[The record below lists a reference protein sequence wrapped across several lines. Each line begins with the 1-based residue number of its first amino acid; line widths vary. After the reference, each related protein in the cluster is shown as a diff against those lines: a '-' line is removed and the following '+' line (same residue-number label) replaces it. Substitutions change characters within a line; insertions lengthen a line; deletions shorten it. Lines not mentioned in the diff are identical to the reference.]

1 MINKIIILI
10 LLLVINFSL
19 IYFYVRKTKDILIIS
34 EFGIEFIFSVL
45 LIDTLSD
52 STLFTSL
59 IHGLII
65 VLVSVLFVIFKEIFK
80 RYL

>member
-1 MINKIIILI
+1 MLV
-10 LLLVINFSL
+10 VINSSL

-45 LIDTLSD
+45 IIDTVSD

-65 VLVSVLFVIFKEIFK
+65 VLISILFVIFRKI
-80 RYL
+80 L

>member
-1 MINKIIILI
+1 MSSLVIWIF
-10 LLLVINFSL
+10 LLVVINSSL

-65 VLVSVLFVIFKEIFK
+65 VLISIIFVIFRKI
-80 RYL
+80 L

>member
-1 MINKIIILI
+1 MSSLVIWIF
-10 LLLVINFSL
+10 LLVVINSSL

-45 LIDTLSD
+45 IIDTVSD
-52 STLFTSL
+52 STLFTSI

-65 VLVSVLFVIFKEIFK
+65 VLISILFVIFRKV
-80 RYL
+80 L

>member
-1 MINKIIILI
+1 MSSLVIWIF
-10 LLLVINFSL
+10 LLVVINSSL

-45 LIDTLSD
+45 IIDTVSD
-52 STLFTSL
+52 STLFTSI

-65 VLVSVLFVIFKEIFK
+65 VLISILFVIFRKI
-80 RYL
+80 L

>member
-1 MINKIIILI
+1 MSSLVIWIF
-10 LLLVINFSL
+10 LLVVINSSL

-45 LIDTLSD
+45 IIDTVSD

-65 VLVSVLFVIFKEIFK
+65 VLISILFVIFRKV
-80 RYL
+80 L

>member
-1 MINKIIILI
+1 MSSLVIWIF
-10 LLLVINFSL
+10 LLVVVNSSL

-45 LIDTLSD
+45 IIDTVSD
-52 STLFTSL
+52 STLFTSI

-65 VLVSVLFVIFKEIFK
+65 VLISILFVIFRKV
-80 RYL
+80 L

>member
-1 MINKIIILI
+1 MI
-10 LLLVINFSL
+10 INFSL

-34 EFGIEFIFSVL
+34 EFGIEFICAVL
-45 LIDTLSD
+45 IINTVSD
-52 STLFTSL
+52 IILFTSV

-65 VLVSVLFVIFKEIFK
+65 LLVSVLFVIFKEIFK

>member
-1 MINKIIILI
+1 MSSLEILMF
-10 LLLVINFSL
+10 LLVVINSSL

-45 LIDTLSD
+45 IIDTVSD
-52 STLFTSL
+52 STLFTSI

-65 VLVSVLFVIFKEIFK
+65 VLISILFVIFRKV
-80 RYL
+80 L